1 MRPGGELATRPLH
14 FFFIA
19 DASSSM
25 SLNGKM
31 DALNL
36 AIREAIPHMRR
47 VAEDNPN
54 AQVYVRAIRFASGAT
69 WHVGEETPVEDFE
82 WEDLKAQGVTDLGK
96 AFDLL
101 AEQMTIPPMS
111 DRALPPVLVLISDG
125 QPTDDYKPSLE
136 KLLRLPWG
144 TKSVRL
150 AIAIGSNASKR
161 VLSEFIASSH
171 IEPLEAHNAK
181 ELVEYIRWAS
191 TIVLQAASSPA
202 TESGDSSYEGG
213 SLIIPQVPSEFWKD
227 ISVSV
232 DDVW

>member
-25 SLNGKM
+25 SLSGKM

-54 AQVYVRAIRFASGAT
+54 AQVYVRAIRFATGAT
-69 WHVGEETPVEDFE
+69 WHVSEETPVEEFE
-82 WEDLKAQGVTDLGK
+82 WKDLTAQGVTDLGK

-101 AEQMTIPPMS
+101 SEQMTIPPMS

-161 VLSEFIASSH
+161 VLSEFIASAH

-191 TIVLQAASSPA
+191 TVVLQAASSP
-202 TESGDSSYEGG
+202 TVESEEVSYTGN
-213 SLIIPQVPSEFWKD
+213 SLVIPQVPSEFWNE